1 VPCQPRLRLP
11 SDGMAML
18 HGLMSHLQPSAA
30 ASRVHACLLSC
41 SVLQGSVSL
50 PKFGSFCKHRNAFA
64 VVGMLGSAVRPS
76 SPTVPFALTAVY
88 ATGVMK

>member
-1 VPCQPRLRLP
+1 
-11 SDGMAML
+11 ML
-18 HGLMSHLQPSAA
+18 HGLISHLQLSAA

-41 SVLQGSVSL
+41 SVLQGSVRL

-64 VVGMLGSAVRPS
+64 VVGMLGSAVRLQAQES
-76 SPTVPFALTAVY
+76 HSCSPPMY